1 MSERQLEDAVRG
13 IIRDLGLKGFHVWQQ
28 HAMRAERGFPDWVIA
43 GPAGHM
49 FRELKAEREK
59 PAPRQEEWLAVL
71 AYGGADAG
79 VWRPS
84 QLLDGTIARELAAL
98 ARRS

>member
-1 MSERQLEDAVRG
+1 MPERELEDHVRD
-13 IIRDLGLKGFHVWQQ
+13 IIKDLGLKGFHVWQQ

-43 GPAGHM
+43 GPAGHI
-49 FRELKAEREK
+49 FRELKRESEK
-59 PAPRQEEWLAVL
+59 PSPRQEEWLALL

-84 QLLDGTIARELAAL
+84 DYLSGRIARELAAL